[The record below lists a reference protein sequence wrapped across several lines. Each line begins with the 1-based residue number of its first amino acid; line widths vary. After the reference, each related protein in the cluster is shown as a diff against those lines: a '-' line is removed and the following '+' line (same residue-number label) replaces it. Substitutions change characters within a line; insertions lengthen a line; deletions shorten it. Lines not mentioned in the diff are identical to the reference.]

1 MARPGS
7 DDEGCGVRLDGRSV
21 FITGAAGRIGA
32 ATARRVAEE
41 GGALV
46 LLDRAASALEVVA
59 AEIRSGGGRALAL
72 AGDVASETD
81 VDAAVGRAISEYGR
95 LDVMVVNAGI
105 QLHRRDLPVH
115 EQTLASW
122 DATHDVNVR
131 GAFLCCRAAARQML
145 GQGGGSIVIVSSI
158 TALVGCAPQNPAY
171 TASKGGVL
179 ALGRSMAVQYGPHGI
194 RVNMVCPGPLEQPPM
209 AEEVDLDARER
220 RLGDHVPL
228 GRLGRAEEIAPT
240 IAFLASDD
248 ASFITG
254 AAFVVDGG
262 FTAR

>member
-1 MARPGS
+1 
-7 DDEGCGVRLDGRSV
+7 VRLDGKTV

-32 ATARRVAEE
+32 ATARRVAED
-41 GGALV
+41 GGVVA
-46 LLDRAASALEVVA
+46 LLDLAGSAVERVA
-59 AEIRSGGGRALAL
+59 AEIEADGVRALAL
-72 AGDVASETD
+72 TGDVASETD
-81 VDAAVGRAISEYGR
+81 VDAAVARAVSEFGR

-105 QLHRRDLPVH
+105 QLHLRDLPIH
-115 EQTLASW
+115 EQTLESW
-122 DATHDVNVR
+122 DATHDVNFR

-145 GQGGGSIVIVSSI
+145 KHGGGSIVIVSSI

-209 AEEVDLDARER
+209 AEDVDLDARER
-220 RLGDHVPL
+220 RLSDQVPL
-228 GRLGRAEEIAPT
+228 GRLGRAEEVAPT

-262 FTAR
+262 YTAR